1 MRHSSFRWL
10 PGLVALPLLVNAQDL
25 RVDDLH
31 AVSSPATTILGVQ
44 PAEIARPKSYK
55 ALETALLTNFSS
67 GSSWQIPVNY
77 ALEVTPYWFKPRD
90 ISVRQLMNPTTGA
103 SLKQSFSIS
112 VATGRRASLLDSTR
126 TIQQIG
132 FGLRATLFP
141 GQLTTA
147 FDTDLAALT
156 SRIAIIAPARYIL
169 EAGRGK
175 TFANGNALRAY
186 LDKEFGIVINDRITD
201 KAYIR
206 DFTPL
211 QIDVVESVLLGRYP
225 ENNAQCQLLL
235 GQMILKLSDYDKTY
249 KLAELAKKVERHYYF
264 RKGFRMDVAAASS
277 VEFPTND
284 FDYSTL
290 AKYGIWATPGGSWIW
305 NNVNLEVLGLVRFM
319 SNQVVTDPTRNWDV
333 GSRVAANW
341 RRLSLSIEYIHRF
354 QNTTL
359 QRTSLP
365 TGQTDRL
372 LRSDQDY
379 RLAMGFEYHLSDRFV
394 LAYALGRN
402 FSLNTEFNGNLISIL
417 SFNAGLSGPTV
428 KIAD

>member
-1 MRHSSFRWL
+1 MIRLRSLGWL
-10 PGLVALPLLVNAQDL
+10 LAGLPLLTQAQDL

-67 GSSWQIPVNY
+67 GNTWQLPVNY
-77 ALEVTPYWFKPRD
+77 ALEVTPYWFRPRD
-90 ISVRQLMNPTTGA
+90 ISVQQLMTPTTGA

-112 VATGRRASLLDSTR
+112 LATGRRTSLLDSTR
-126 TIQQIG
+126 TIQQMG

-141 GQLTTA
+141 GQLTDA
-147 FDTDLAALT
+147 FNTDLAALT
-156 SRIAIIAPARYIL
+156 NRLAIIAPARFIL
-169 EAGRGK
+169 EAGRNR
-175 TFANGNALRAY
+175 TFADGNALRAY
-186 LDKEFGIVINDRITD
+186 LDKEFGVVINDFISN
-201 KAYIR
+201 KAFIR
-206 DFTPL
+206 DFSQL
-211 QIDVVESVLLGRYP
+211 QIDVVESVLLGRFAT
-225 ENNAQCQLLL
+225 NNAQCQLLL
-235 GQMILKLSDYDKTY
+235 GQMILKLSDYEKTF
-249 KLAELAKKVERHYYF
+249 KLAQLAKNVERHYYF

-277 VEFPTND
+277 VEFPTNN

-290 AKYGIWATPGGSWIW
+290 GKYGVWATPGGSWIW
-305 NNVNLEVLGLVRFM
+305 NNVNLEVIGLVRYM
-319 SNQVVTDPTRNWDV
+319 SNQIVTDPTRNWDI

-341 RRLSLSIEYIHRF
+341 RRLSLSAEYIHRF
-354 QNTTL
+354 QTTTL
-359 QRTSLP
+359 QRVTLP
-365 TGQTDRL
+365 SGQVDRL

-379 RLAMGFEYHLSDRFV
+379 RLALGVEYHLSDRFV

-402 FSLNTEFNGNLISIL
+402 FSLNTEFKGNLISIL